1 MNHFVTLSLVALGT
15 TALFFILI
23 RARWRAS
30 VLYFDL
36 AQLAKSEER
45 ERRRLSRLS
54 QRKANRLEQL
64 RERARSRE
72 VRDDARAEDLAEQ
85 ESRSQMLSSRLDE
98 RAEQQE
104 ERHQAIK
111 LRRQENQQ
119 LKGQVKGLKQTLKRQ
134 GKSINTLLEERA
146 QVTSRSVID
155 GQVDAFCAQ
164 VEIEVQQRTQR
175 VIVEAEAYRDSR
187 AAELMSLG
195 RQRYYD
201 PQPAERL
208 VGHVE
213 LPQAPKLREAL
224 LHEGGELLSLL
235 QDVTKVDFI
244 FDEQHA
250 KRLLLRNSP
259 ETYTRE
265 LARLTFQRWISTGQL
280 NEQGLRRQYER
291 ARKALER
298 EARNAG
304 RTAAEHLDLK
314 NIHPEILFLVGKL
327 LFRTSYTQ
335 NQWQHAIEASEL
347 CGMMAAELNM
357 DVNLARRATLL
368 HDIGKVLWAETEA
381 AGSHAVSG
389 AVFAREHGEIPEVIH
404 PIGAHHHDEAP
415 STALAY
421 LVIAADTLSGAR
433 PGARRE
439 TSEAFSQHVAQLDEL
454 CGSLNGVRQHMII
467 QGGREVRLH
476 VYPQRYSDLDLTE
489 LTEEVA
495 AEIEDQC
502 VFPGQIKV
510 TALRE
515 VISTSVAQARHRDQR
530 AQRRAA
536 LHPDHDRR
544 RGAGLGWG
552 GERGRDHRSS
562 EHRHIITA
570 SGAARG

>member
-1 MNHFVTLSLVALGT
+1 MNHFVTFSLIMLGT
-15 TALFFILI
+15 MTLFFLVL
-23 RARWRAS
+23 RARWRS
-30 VLYFDL
+30 SILHFDL
-36 AQLAKSEER
+36 SQLEQSER
-45 ERRRLSRLS
+45 KERRRLKRLS
-54 QRKANRLEQL
+54 KRKINRIEQVN
-64 RERARSRE
+64 ERAKTRE
-72 VRDDARAEDLAEQ
+72 VRDEARAGDLTEQ
-85 ESRSQMLSSRLDE
+85 EARSQIISSRLEE
-98 RAEQQE
+98 RASQQE
-104 ERHQAIK
+104 ERDQTIK
-111 LRRQENQQ
+111 LRRKEGQQ
-119 LKGQVKGLKQTLKRQ
+119 LKSQVKRLKQTLKRN
-134 GKSINTLLEERA
+134 SHEMSTLLEERA
-146 QVTSRSVID
+146 QVTSSEVI
-155 GQVDAFCAQ
+155 QNRVNTLCAQ
-164 VEIEVQQRTQR
+164 AEVDVQQRTQR
-175 VIVEAEAYRDSR
+175 SLVEAEAYKDSR

-213 LPQAPKLREAL
+213 LPQSQKISEAL

-235 QDVTKVDFI
+235 HEVTQVEFL
-244 FDEQHA
+244 FDEQN
-250 KRLLLRNSP
+250 KRRLALRNSP

-265 LARLTFQRWISTGQL
+265 LARLTFQRWISSGQL
-280 NEQGLRRQYER
+280 NEKALRRHHDK
-291 ARKALER
+291 ARQALER
-298 EARNAG
+298 EARRAG
-304 RTAAEHLDLK
+304 HTAAEHLGLK
-314 NIHPEILFLVGKL
+314 KIHPEILFLVGKL

-368 HDIGKVLWAETEA
+368 HDIGKVLWVETEA

-415 STALAY
+415 STPLAY

-439 TSEAFSQHVAQLDEL
+439 TSEAFSQHVAQLDQL
-454 CGSLNGVRQHMII
+454 CGELSGIRQHMII
-467 QGGREVRLH
+467 QGGREVRLQ
-476 VYPQRYSDLDLTE
+476 VYPQRYSDFALTE

-515 VISTSVAQARHRDQR
+515 VISTSVAHARLRDQR
-530 AQRRAA
+530 ARAIA
-536 LHPDHDRR
+536 SNTARKR
-544 RGAGLGWG
+544 TGLGWG
-552 GERGRDHRSS
+552 GERGVNHRD
-562 EHRHIITA
+562 IIA
-570 SGAARG
+570 GDGARRG